1 MLKILFYN
9 QDLEQVKILCNSII
23 SLFDNLQIV
32 GIATNES
39 ELDSL
44 IKQLDVNIIIFDNN
58 VADKSELLK
67 KINNFTVKIIFHNN
81 SKTVKSSKNVLYIN
95 KNDDLNIIKENL
107 TKFFYTIDKRYIYQK
122 VQKILKKMNFN
133 NKLSGT
139 FYLTHCICYSYLN
152 RDKYVSD
159 NLEKNVYPIIAKQF
173 NVKVTTVKWSIIRVF
188 NDVNINYC
196 NMYPTGIYSDKITP
210 KSFINEIINHL
221 D

>member
-32 GIATNES
+32 GIATNEC

-107 TKFFYTIDKRYIYQK
+107 TKFFY
-122 VQKILKKMNFN
+122 
-133 NKLSGT
+133 S
-139 FYLTHCICYSYLN
+139 
-152 RDKYVSD
+152 
-159 NLEKNVYPIIAKQF
+159 
-173 NVKVTTVKWSIIRVF
+173 
-188 NDVNINYC
+188 
-196 NMYPTGIYSDKITP
+196 
-210 KSFINEIINHL
+210 
-221 D
+221 